1 MRAFHHRA
9 GVLAL
14 LVCFV
19 EGHHLH
25 GLRSRVIDIRQ
36 PCSLPGTVR
45 TMVKKLVITT
55 MIEHGGLTICS
66 ISLGLNRHRALG
78 PFIFLCCDDA
88 NTYTVFLSWC
98 VLCTCSCFYLIATFL
113 TFIFLLSSTYIC
125 TNISSN
131 ICISHHIFIDFISMF
146 SFGPTRSR
154 DGSFKY
160 WLQSF
165 FCFLG
170 VTCWGPL
177 FECFSTSGSSRVTLF
192 SSSGRSLLNRLLSS
206 EYFCLITAGLTLL
219 SSTDSSFC
227 ASLLFLLCREIL
239 LL

>member
-1 MRAFHHRA
+1 M
-9 GVLAL
+9 
-14 LVCFV
+14 
-19 EGHHLH
+19 
-25 GLRSRVIDIRQ
+25 
-36 PCSLPGTVR
+36 
-45 TMVKKLVITT
+45 M
-55 MIEHGGLTICS
+55 MIEHGGLAICS
-66 ISLGLNRHRALG
+66 ISLGLNWHGALG
-78 PFIFLCCDDA
+78 PLVFLCCDDA

-98 VLCTCSCFYLIATFL
+98 VLCASSCFYLIATFL

-125 TNISSN
+125 TNICSI
-131 ICISHHIFIDFISMF
+131 ICISHHIFIDL
-146 SFGPTRSR
+146 
-154 DGSFKY
+154 KY

-165 FCFLG
+165 FCFWG
-170 VTCWGPL
+170 VSCWVPL

-219 SSTDSSFC
+219 SNTDSSFC